1 MIEELHIENLGVIE
15 SAHVEFEP
23 GLTVLTGETG
33 AGKTMVLTSL
43 QLLLG
48 QRADSS
54 KVRAGEKE
62 AVVDGVFSVDP
73 NVELSYDL
81 ENENVIVTRK
91 VGTSRSRAYLDRR
104 PAPVSALTELAPH
117 LAVVH
122 GQADQIE
129 LRSTTRQRELLD
141 RFGGQE
147 HRKLYDDYR
156 EAWHSAVEAKRELDE
171 FAESLAEA
179 ETEIAQL
186 RPAVDKIRALD
197 PQDGEEEELRLEAE
211 RITNAEQL
219 RNGLSTAY
227 QVLMGN
233 EGGGV
238 IDALGVAVAHIQRVE
253 EYDPQLADMSHRILE
268 QLVEVEAIR
277 DDISA
282 YLSDLNADPA
292 RLEYVHQR
300 RRAITSLLRGRALD
314 IPSLLTWADEA
325 EERLEALENR
335 DDKLAEL
342 EEKLKQAQHR
352 VIETGRSLTQSRME
366 AGNKLSKLVD
376 KELAGLS
383 MKDARLIVDV
393 KSREKPGPYGLE
405 DVEMLLQAHR
415 DANPAPLGHG
425 ASGGELSR
433 VMLALEVVLA
443 EHGER
448 DSRHLTYVFD
458 EVDAGVG
465 GRAAREVGRRLARL
479 AKDRQV
485 LVVTHLAQVAAW
497 ADSHFVI
504 SKKGATTSVTSLT
517 EKDRIVELARM
528 LSGSESS
535 QTARAHAAELRTE
548 VKVAQSGM

>member
-1 MIEELHIENLGVIE
+1 MIEELQIQNLGVIE
-15 SAHVEFEP
+15 SAHVEFGP

-54 KVRAGEKE
+54 KVRAGESE
-62 AVVDGVFSVDP
+62 AIVDGVFNVDP
-73 NVELSYDL
+73 NAQLSYDL

-91 VGTSRSRAYLDRR
+91 VGLSRSRAYLDRR
-104 PAPVSALTELAPH
+104 PAPVSALNELAPH

-122 GQADQIE
+122 GQSDQIE
-129 LRSTTRQRELLD
+129 LRSAARQRELLD
-141 RFGGQE
+141 RFGGSANRE
-147 HRKLYDDYR
+147 LVKNYR
-156 EAWHSAVEAKRELDE
+156 AAWKAAVQAKADLDE
-171 FAESLAEA
+171 FRESLAEA
-179 ETEIAQL
+179 ESEIAQL

-197 PQDGEEEELRLEAE
+197 PQDGEEEELALEAE

-219 RNGLSTAY
+219 RTGLSVAY
-227 QVLMGN
+227 QAFAGDD
-233 EGGGV
+233 GGGI
-238 IDALGVAVAHIQRVE
+238 IDALGVASSHVQRVE
-253 EYDPQLADMSHRILE
+253 EYDPKLAEISHRMLE
-268 QLVEVEAIR
+268 QLVELESVR
-277 DDISA
+277 SDISD

-314 IPSLLTWADEA
+314 IPSLLQWADEA
-325 EERLEALENR
+325 EQRLEALENR

-342 EEKLKQAQHR
+342 EAELKAAQHR
-352 VIETGRSLTQSRME
+352 VIESGRSLSESRMK
-366 AGNKLSKLVD
+366 AADKLSKLVD
-376 KELAGLS
+376 TELAGLS
-383 MKDARLIVDV
+383 MKDARLIVDI
-393 KSREKPGPYGLE
+393 KRREKPGPHGLE
-405 DVEMLLQAHR
+405 DIEMLLQAHR

-448 DSRHLTYVFD
+448 DSGHLTYVFD

-497 ADSHFVI
+497 ADSHVVI
-504 SKKGATTSVTSLT
+504 TKEGATTSVTALS
-517 EKDRIVELARM
+517 EDDRIVELARM

>member
-211 RITNAEQL
+211 RIAAEEVAKMDAVLIGSYPTETDLQ
-219 RNGLSTAY
+219 RAY
-227 QVLMGN
+227 N
-233 EGGGV
+233 ERF
-238 IDALGVAVAHIQRVE
+238 DL
-253 EYDPQLADMSHRILE
+253 LE
-268 QLVEVEAIR
+268 QSLESARVGIR
-277 DDISA
+277 SQEK
-282 YLSDLNADPA
+282 S
-292 RLEYVHQR
+292 
-300 RRAITSLLRGRALD
+300 
-314 IPSLLTWADEA
+314 
-325 EERLEALENR
+325 
-335 DDKLAEL
+335 LAEL
-342 EEKLKQAQHR
+342 L
-352 VIETGRSLTQSRME
+352 
-366 AGNKLSKLVD
+366 
-376 KELAGLS
+376 
-383 MKDARLIVDV
+383 
-393 KSREKPGPYGLE
+393 
-405 DVEMLLQAHR
+405 
-415 DANPAPLGHG
+415 
-425 ASGGELSR
+425 
-433 VMLALEVVLA
+433 
-443 EHGER
+443 
-448 DSRHLTYVFD
+448 
-458 EVDAGVG
+458 
-465 GRAAREVGRRLARL
+465 
-479 AKDRQV
+479 
-485 LVVTHLAQVAAW
+485 
-497 ADSHFVI
+497 
-504 SKKGATTSVTSLT
+504 
-517 EKDRIVELARM
+517 
-528 LSGSESS
+528 
-535 QTARAHAAELRTE
+535 AHAADLERDGQKVPPAITDSIARTRDQVNDQRAYLERRETERAALQTEYDQLLARYREL
-548 VKVAQSGM
+548 KSGADDSATP

>member
-1 MIEELHIENLGVIE
+1 MIEEIHIENLGVIE
-15 SAHVEFEP
+15 EAHVEFGP

-48 QRADSS
+48 QRADST
-54 KVRAGEKE
+54 KIRAGEDE
-62 AVVDGVFSVDP
+62 AVVDGVFTLDP
-73 NVELSYDL
+73 KTDLSFDL
-81 ENENVIVTRK
+81 EGEGVIVTRK
-91 VGTSRSRAYLDRR
+91 VGSSRSRAYVDRR

-122 GQADQIE
+122 GQSDQIE
-129 LRSTTRQRELLD
+129 LRSASKQRELLD
-141 RFGGQE
+141 RFGGSE
-147 HRKLYDDYR
+147 SGALVNEYKN
-156 EAWHSAVEAKRELDE
+156 AWNAAVAANHAKDK
-171 FAESLAEA
+171 FAQSLAEA

-219 RNGLSTAY
+219 RTGLSAAY
-227 QVLMGN
+227 QILSGDD
-233 EGGGV
+233 GSGV
-238 IDALGVAVAHIQRVE
+238 VDALGMAVNHIQRVE
-253 EYDPQLADMSHRILE
+253 EYDPKLAEISHRALA
-268 QLVEVEAIR
+268 QLVEIESVC
-277 DDISA
+277 DDLSD
-282 YLSDLNADPA
+282 YLSSLNADPA

-314 IPSLLTWADEA
+314 IPSLLQWADEA
-325 EERLEALENR
+325 EARLDDLENR
-335 DDKLAEL
+335 DDRMAQLEQEL
-342 EEKLKQAQHR
+342 RDAQRR
-352 VIETGRSLTQSRME
+352 VIEVGQKLSQARME
-366 AGNKLSKLVD
+366 AAKKLSVLVD
-376 KELAGLS
+376 EELSGLS
-383 MKDARLIVDV
+383 MKDARLIVDL
-393 KSREKPGPYGLE
+393 KRREKPGPHGLE

-443 EHGER
+443 EHGEK

-497 ADSHFVI
+497 ADDHVVI
-504 SKKGATTSVTSLT
+504 TKDGATTSVSQLT
-517 EKDRIVELARM
+517 ENERIVELARM

-548 VKVAQSGM
+548 VKVAQSGL